1 MLDNT
6 IDQKNAAM
14 FMQLVLTFQTAAW
27 QQMGK
32 IKNPLTDK
40 VERDLNQA
48 RFSIDILEMIRAK
61 TKGNLSEPE
70 QQIINRAVSD
80 LQLNYVAEFD
90 KDRKAKAEEKT
101 EEKTAEKPKEE
112 SVATPT
118 EEAKKSEEKE
128 PKVEEKKKKS
138 VSKKSKKD
146 GGTTTR
152 KK

>member
-1 MLDNT
+1 MSDNT
-6 IDQKNAAM
+6 IDRKNAAM

-32 IKNPLTDK
+32 MKNPLTDK
-40 VERDLNQA
+40 VEKDLNQA
-48 RFSIDILEMIRAK
+48 RFSIDMLEMIRAK

-90 KDRKAKAEEKT
+90 KDQKAKAEEKAT
-101 EEKTAEKPKEE
+101 EKPKEE
-112 SVATPT
+112 YAEKPT
-118 EEAKKSEEKE
+118 GEAKESEEQEMKAEAKK
-128 PKVEEKKKKS
+128 KKPA
-138 VSKKSKKD
+138 SKKPKKD
-146 GGTTTR
+146 GDKAAR

>member
-1 MLDNT
+1 MQDNT
-6 IDQKNAAM
+6 IDRKNAAM

-32 IKNPLTDK
+32 MKNPLTDK
-40 VERDLNQA
+40 VEKDLNQA
-48 RFSIDILEMIRAK
+48 RFSIDMLEMIRAK

-90 KDRKAKAEEKT
+90 KDQKAKAEEKAT
-101 EEKTAEKPKEE
+101 EKPKEE
-112 SVATPT
+112 YAGKPT
-118 EEAKKSEEKE
+118 GEAKESEEQEMKAEAKK
-128 PKVEEKKKKS
+128 KKPA
-138 VSKKSKKD
+138 SKKPKKD
-146 GGTTTR
+146 GDKAAR